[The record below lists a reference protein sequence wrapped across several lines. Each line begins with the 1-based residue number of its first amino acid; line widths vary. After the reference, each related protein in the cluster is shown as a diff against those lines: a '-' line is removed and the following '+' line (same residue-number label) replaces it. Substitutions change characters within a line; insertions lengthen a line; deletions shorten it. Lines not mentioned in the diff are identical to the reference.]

1 MTRQMVLDGMQLMSC
16 QIWDDK
22 VSIHARWLFICLLL
36 KTTDE
41 GMIYVDEDYR
51 IFSEISGL
59 GIRSARSSLSELL
72 AVGLAEEGD
81 HGLISIP
88 DVDKFR
94 RRQTQKQARTAER
107 TRKWRERKGDDLEIK
122 PPQTPP
128 ISTTISTSTST
139 DKNRGGTGGEEPGV
153 TSDAVTSDANE
164 PPKVKRWADRPV
176 DVDEDIWLEFV
187 SLRRTKKAT
196 ATDRVIKGLRKQAGL
211 AGLTLQEAMETCIQ
225 HGWTAIK
232 AEWLQGKV
240 RNRKVYKG
248 SMSEAGEIDF

>member
-1 MTRQMVLDGMQLMSC
+1 MTRQTVLDGLQLMSC

-22 VSIHARWLFICLLL
+22 VSIHARWLFVCLLL

-72 AVGLAEEGD
+72 AVGLVEEGD

-88 DVDKFR
+88 DVDTFR
-94 RRQTQKQARTAER
+94 RRQTQRQARTAER
-107 TRKWRERKGDDLEIK
+107 TRKWRERKCGDVEVA

-128 ISTTISTSTST
+128 ISTSTSTST
-139 DKNRGGTGGEEPGV
+139 STENKGVVGGGDLDV

-164 PPKVKRWADRPV
+164 PPKVKRWADRPA
-176 DVDEDIWLEFV
+176 DVEEDVWLEFV

-196 ATDRVIKGLRKQAGL
+196 ATDRVIRGLRKQAGL

-225 HGWTAIK
+225 HGWTSIK

-240 RNRKVYKG
+240 RNRKAYKG
-248 SMSEAGEIDF
+248 SISEAGEIDF